1 MFLWWNDKFNDPPRL
16 LLTFPWTKNNHKT
29 TMRPTTVSLL
39 PPSLSS
45 SFRLLLHLSLFL
57 FLLHRID
64 GQENNDVIVDD
75 GRTSQQNDS
84 SAATYLIL
92 LCCAWVWFAGR
103 KMAIHGLDFIIRQPQ
118 TLAFIMM
125 VMYLIAWYVSPMFSS
140 IFYIVFCKGGWQ
152 CCAACFCCHR
162 PPFPPLFWLCPCLFS
177 FLLFVVPPVFSQG
190 IGGIVLQCLGRVWP
204 KDEIIWQWRQRRQ
217 FYHVFNYICRLVVC
231 HTDLFLQQICG
242 PVQYFCTRT
251 KDGKNQGEKSIRGST
266 EQNYQTFVNLFNRV
280 FLHVLWRRC
289 HGRGWIGH
297 GTTE

>member
-1 MFLWWNDKFNDPPRL
+1 
-16 LLTFPWTKNNHKT
+16 
-29 TMRPTTVSLL
+29 
-39 PPSLSS
+39 
-45 SFRLLLHLSLFL
+45 
-57 FLLHRID
+57 
-64 GQENNDVIVDD
+64 
-75 GRTSQQNDS
+75 
-84 SAATYLIL
+84 
-92 LCCAWVWFAGR
+92 
-103 KMAIHGLDFIIRQPQ
+103 
-118 TLAFIMM
+118 
-125 VMYLIAWYVSPMFSS
+125 MFSS

-162 PPFPPLFWLCPCLFS
+162 PLFPLCSDCVPVCFFF

-217 FYHVFNYICRLVVC
+217 FYHVFDYICRLVVC

>member
-1 MFLWWNDKFNDPPRL
+1 
-16 LLTFPWTKNNHKT
+16 
-29 TMRPTTVSLL
+29 MRPTTVSLL

-125 VMYLIAWYVSPMFSS
+125 VMYLIAWYVSN
-140 IFYIVFCKGGWQ
+140 VFKYFLYCVLQRGVAML
-152 CCAACFCCHR
+152 CRLFLL
-162 PPFPPLFWLCPCLFS
+162 PSPLFPLCSDC
-177 FLLFVVPPVFSQG
+177 VPVYF
-190 IGGIVLQCLGRVWP
+190 
-204 KDEIIWQWRQRRQ
+204 
-217 FYHVFNYICRLVVC
+217 
-231 HTDLFLQQICG
+231 LFLSF
-242 PVQYFCTRT
+242 V
-251 KDGKNQGEKSIRGST
+251 GSSRFFSGDWWNCPSVPREGMT
-266 EQNYQTFVNLFNRV
+266 QR
-280 FLHVLWRRC
+280 
-289 HGRGWIGH
+289 
-297 GTTE
+297 

>member
-1 MFLWWNDKFNDPPRL
+1 
-16 LLTFPWTKNNHKT
+16 
-29 TMRPTTVSLL
+29 MRPTTVSLL

-162 PPFPPLFWLCPCLFS
+162 PPFPPLF
-177 FLLFVVPPVFSQG
+177 
-190 IGGIVLQCLGRVWP
+190 
-204 KDEIIWQWRQRRQ
+204 
-217 FYHVFNYICRLVVC
+217 
-231 HTDLFLQQICG
+231 
-242 PVQYFCTRT
+242 
-251 KDGKNQGEKSIRGST
+251 
-266 EQNYQTFVNLFNRV
+266 
-280 FLHVLWRRC
+280 
-289 HGRGWIGH
+289 
-297 GTTE
+297 